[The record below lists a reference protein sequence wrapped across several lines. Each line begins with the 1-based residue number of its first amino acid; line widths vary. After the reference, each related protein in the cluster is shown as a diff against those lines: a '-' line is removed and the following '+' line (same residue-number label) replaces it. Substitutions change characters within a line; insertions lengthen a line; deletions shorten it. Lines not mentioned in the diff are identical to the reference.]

1 MPYVATNPYLSL
13 AELAEELKAPIPD
26 PLTDNDPDKAELEL
40 DKWQRA
46 IERAS
51 RFVDDW
57 LGEDFFFHDYSTVPL
72 ILDQFSRGVYGNQI
86 FLPHKP
92 VIGIT
97 RIDFGTELYVAD
109 TDYVVDPSGIVY
121 GTRGDWNP
129 SRPDGLIKIY
139 GTFGYAQD
147 LPADVPDGLPSK
159 VKIASRIMAAVF
171 TGDLKK
177 EFQPLDGDP
186 ISIVQTEIPKTVFTV
201 LGKRM
206 PILT

>member
-1 MPYVATNPYLSL
+1 MAYIATNPYLSL

-26 PLTDNDPDKAELEL
+26 PATDDDPEKAQAEL
-40 DKWQRA
+40 DKWHRA

-57 LGEDFFFHDYSTVPL
+57 LGEDFFFHDFSTVPL
-72 ILDQFSRGVYGNQI
+72 ILDQFSKGVYGEKI
-86 FLPHKP
+86 FLPYKP

-97 RIDFGTELYVAD
+97 RIDYGTELYVAD
-109 TDYVVDPSGIVY
+109 TDYVVDPAGIVY
-121 GTRGDWNP
+121 GTRGSWSP

-139 GTFGYAQD
+139 GTFGYQQD
-147 LPADVPDGLPSK
+147 DPESVPTGLPSK
-159 VKIASRIMAAVF
+159 VKIASRIMAAVW

-186 ISIVQTEIPKTVFTV
+186 ISIVQSEIPKTVFTV